1 MQTVKN
7 IFKNFWILS
16 VFCIVL
22 GIALVF
28 DPELFA
34 DTGGYIVAGLLCC
47 YGAVMLIIYFTKSST
62 EGFFDHGAKL
72 VGGLLLCAA
81 GIFVFIQ
88 PDIIAKVI
96 AIICGLYML
105 INGIVNLQGTL
116 KMRKA
121 GYPDWKTTGVPA
133 LITLGVGV
141 LLVLNPMMSF
151 GFALR
156 LLGICLFV
164 SGMINLIN
172 CAMISHRLS
181 KISKSEST
189 ELALRNNDGS
199 DSTDIIDI

>member
-22 GIALVF
+22 GIALIA
-28 DPELFA
+28 DPGFFSK
-34 DTGGYIVAGLLCC
+34 TIGYIIAGLLTC
-47 YGAVMLIIYFTKSST
+47 YGVVMLIIYFTKSS
-62 EGFFDHGAKL
+62 EGFFENGTKL

-81 GIFVFIQ
+81 GVFVFIQ
-88 PDIIAKVI
+88 PDIISKVV
-96 AIICGLYML
+96 AIVSGMYML

-121 GYPDWKTTGVPA
+121 GYPEWKTTGIPA
-133 LITLGVGV
+133 LITLGVGI
-141 LLVLNPMMSF
+141 LLVLNPMMTF
-151 GFALR
+151 GFAMR

-164 SGMINLIN
+164 AGLINLID
-172 CAMISHRLS
+172 CAIISHRLS

-189 ELALRNNDGS
+189 ELALRGGDS

>member
-22 GIALVF
+22 GIALIL
-28 DPELFA
+28 DPGFFT
-34 DTGGYIVAGLLCC
+34 DTIGYIIAGLLCC

-62 EGFFDHGAKL
+62 EGFFDNGPKL

-81 GIFVFIQ
+81 GVFVFIQ
-88 PDIIAKVI
+88 PNIIAKVV
-96 AIICGLYML
+96 AIVCGMYML

-121 GYPDWKTTGVPA
+121 GYPNWKTTGVPA
-133 LITLGVGV
+133 LITLGVGI

-151 GFALR
+151 GFAMR
-156 LLGICLFV
+156 LLGICLFIA
-164 SGMINLIN
+164 GLINLID
-172 CAMISHRLS
+172 CAIISHRMS
-181 KISKSEST
+181 KIAKSEST
-189 ELALRNNDGS
+189 ELALRGGSS

>member
-1 MQTVKN
+1 MKIVKSL
-7 IFKNFWILS
+7 FKNFWILS

-22 GIALVF
+22 GIALIV
-28 DPELFA
+28 DPGFFSK
-34 DTGGYIVAGLLCC
+34 TIGYIIAGLLVC
-47 YGAVMLIIYFTKSST
+47 YGAVMLIIYFTKSS
-62 EGFFDHGAKL
+62 EGFFENGTKL
-72 VGGLLLCAA
+72 VGGLLLCSA

-88 PDIIAKVI
+88 PDIISKVV
-96 AIICGLYML
+96 AIVSGMYML

-133 LITLGVGV
+133 LITLGVGI

-151 GFALR
+151 DFAMR

-164 SGMINLIN
+164 SGLINLID
-172 CAMISHRLS
+172 CSILAHRLS
-181 KISKSEST
+181 KISKNAEST
-189 ELALRNNDGS
+189 ELAVRNGRYD

>member
-1 MQTVKN
+1 
-7 IFKNFWILS
+7 
-16 VFCIVL
+16 
-22 GIALVF
+22 
-28 DPELFA
+28 
-34 DTGGYIVAGLLCC
+34 
-47 YGAVMLIIYFTKSST
+47 
-62 EGFFDHGAKL
+62 
-72 VGGLLLCAA
+72 
-81 GIFVFIQ
+81 
-88 PDIIAKVI
+88 
-96 AIICGLYML
+96 ML

-181 KISKSEST
+181 KISKNSEST
-189 ELALRNNDGS
+189 ELALRDKDS

>member
-22 GIALVF
+22 GVALIA
-28 DPELFA
+28 DPGFFSK
-34 DTGGYIVAGLLCC
+34 TIGYIIAGLLTC
-47 YGAVMLIIYFTKSST
+47 YGVVMLIIYFTKSS
-62 EGFFDHGAKL
+62 EGFFENGAKL

-81 GIFVFIQ
+81 GVFVFIQ
-88 PDIIAKVI
+88 PDIISKVV
-96 AIICGLYML
+96 AIVSGMYML

-121 GYPDWKTTGVPA
+121 GYPDWKTTGIPA
-133 LITLGVGV
+133 LITLCVGI

-151 GFALR
+151 GFAMR

-164 SGMINLIN
+164 AGLINLID
-172 CAMISHRLS
+172 CAIISHRLG
-181 KISKSEST
+181 KISRSDST
-189 ELALRNNDGS
+189 ELALRNGS